1 MIKGQIVLF
10 ETEMAQLTAGGIRA
24 PAAIGGPTLEH
35 IQYADQFFSHMM
47 QQPPVFLAYEP
58 LAEPTSSASLGLQ
71 MQAEDEAGEYRYSID
86 THIAKAAAT
95 AQVAGAEPEDH
106 AAEDLS
112 EAAADFRCV

>member
-35 IQYADQFFSHMM
+35 IQYADQFFSHLMM
-47 QQPPVFLAYEP
+47 QPPQP
-58 LAEPTSSASLGLQ
+58 LAEPTSSASFGLQ
-71 MQAEDEAGEYRYSID
+71 MQAEDDAGEYRYSID
-86 THIAKAAAT
+86 THIAQAAT
-95 AQVAGAEPEDH
+95 AQVAGAEQEDH

>member
-35 IQYADQFFSHMM
+35 IQYADQFFSHLMM
-47 QQPPVFLAYEP
+47 QPPQP
-58 LAEPTSSASLGLQ
+58 LAEPTSSSSLGLQ
-71 MQAEDEAGEYRYSID
+71 MQAEDDAGEYRYSID
-86 THIAKAAAT
+86 THIAQEAAT

-112 EAAADFRCV
+112 EPATDFRCV